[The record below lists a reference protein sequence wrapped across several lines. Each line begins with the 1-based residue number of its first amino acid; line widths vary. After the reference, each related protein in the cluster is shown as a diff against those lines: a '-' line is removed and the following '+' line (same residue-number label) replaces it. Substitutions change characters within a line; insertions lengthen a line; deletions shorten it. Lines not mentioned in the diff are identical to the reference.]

1 MLGVAGVGYVLTS
14 PATPHPPASPTEF
27 ERAQQL
33 ADLWRNHDKLMKQVD
48 DRRTRVEK
56 ANAEVV
62 SEEDELGK
70 VVKDLEGRRVR
81 LKLTKRRLS
90 GGRGGRK
97 TMKVVRSTRED
108 NGGCMVGEA
117 DSAEEVGG
125 FRWKRRKVAGRGWFG
140 GGAVSAGRI
149 DDGRVI
155 QQLNSLSEE
164 DRRRVHSVATRVE
177 PTFEDPVETPCS

>member
-70 VVKDLEGRRVR
+70 VVKDLEGD
-81 LKLTKRRLS
+81 
-90 GGRGGRK
+90 
-97 TMKVVRSTRED
+97 E
-108 NGGCMVGEA
+108 
-117 DSAEEVGG
+117 
-125 FRWKRRKVAGRGWFG
+125 
-140 GGAVSAGRI
+140 
-149 DDGRVI
+149 
-155 QQLNSLSEE
+155 
-164 DRRRVHSVATRVE
+164 
-177 PTFEDPVETPCS
+177 